1 MTKKTKLILFLISCD
16 PGVRDI
22 YRLVKFFDRADFTNG
37 PSNMTEN
44 LKVLLNDNLII
55 ASKWFDSKIEPSEYS
70 ITEKGKTYLDENFD
84 DKEIIDYI
92 NNMAEPGILLEV
104 TKAYIDKK
112 NKISPKENE
121 NI

>member
-1 MTKKTKLILFLISCD
+1 MTQKQKLILFLISCD

-22 YRLVKFFDRADFTNG
+22 YRLIKFFDRADFLNN

-44 LKVLLNDNLII
+44 LNVLLNDSLIV

-70 ITEKGKTYLDENFD
+70 ITEQGKIYLVKNFD
-84 DKEIIDYI
+84 DNEIIDYI
-92 NNMAEPGILLEV
+92 NKMAEPGILLEV

-112 NKISPKENE
+112 NNNATKKI
-121 NI
+121 